1 MSLPAVTDT
10 HPLLFYAA
18 SSKKLGKKALKHF
31 RACESHEAL
40 VFVPMAVI
48 WEVSL
53 LSQRKRLQLGGRVRD
68 FFDALFSNPA
78 FQPIDLTPEQV
89 YLSDEIRVN
98 ADPFDNV
105 ICATALSLE
114 LPLITADSAIAESGV
129 VEVLWD

>member
-1 MSLPAVTDT
+1 
-10 HPLLFYAA
+10 
-18 SSKKLGKKALKHF
+18 
-31 RACESHEAL
+31 
-40 VFVPMAVI
+40 MAVI

-53 LSQRKRLQLGGRVRD
+53 LSQRKHLQLGGQPRD

-78 FQPIDLTPEQV
+78 FQPLDLTPEQV